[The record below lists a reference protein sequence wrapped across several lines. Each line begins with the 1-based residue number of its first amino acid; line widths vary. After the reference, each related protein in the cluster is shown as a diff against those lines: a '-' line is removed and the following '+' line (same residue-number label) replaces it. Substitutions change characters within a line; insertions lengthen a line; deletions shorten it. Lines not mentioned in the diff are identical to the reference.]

1 MYSACTRNTEKKY
14 SYFSVHGISLSLFFF
29 SFWQKTEAQAG
40 SAGTSVQKKKK
51 EEKSEERKIEAQM
64 ASNTLKTSM
73 MKSSE
78 NTQGLGSHPFDG
90 RFFKELFL
98 NLSKRNGLG
107 KSITT
112 ERKKDLVTQKRKHVM
127 KRI

>member
-1 MYSACTRNTEKKY
+1 MYSACTRNTEKNILILV
-14 SYFSVHGISLSLFFF
+14 FMVFLSLSLFF

-78 NTQGLGSHPFDG
+78 NTQGLGSHPFDE

-107 KSITT
+107 KSITK
-112 ERKKDLVTQKRKHVM
+112 ERKKGLVTQKRKHVM

>member
-1 MYSACTRNTEKKY
+1 MC
-14 SYFSVHGISLSLFFF
+14 VFFF
-29 SFWQKTEAQAG
+29 FPFGRKQRHRLARLAPQLR
-40 SAGTSVQKKKK
+40 KKKK
-51 EEKSEERKIEAQM
+51 EEEKSEERKIEAQM

-78 NTQGLGSHPFDG
+78 NTQGLGSHPFDE

-98 NLSKRNGLG
+98 NLSKRSGLG
-107 KSITT
+107 KSITK
-112 ERKKDLVTQKRKHVM
+112 ERKKNLVTRKRKHVM

>member
-1 MYSACTRNTEKKY
+1 MYSACTRNTEKKF

-29 SFWQKTEAQAG
+29 PFGRKQRHRLARLAPQCR
-40 SAGTSVQKKKK
+40 KKKK
-51 EEKSEERKIEAQM
+51 EENSEERKIEAQM

-78 NTQGLGSHPFDG
+78 NTQGLGSHPFDE

-107 KSITT
+107 KSITK

>member
-1 MYSACTRNTEKKY
+1 MC
-14 SYFSVHGISLSLFFF
+14 FFF
-29 SFWQKTEAQAG
+29 FFLLAENR
-40 SAGTSVQKKKK
+40 GTGWLGWHLSSEKKKK
-51 EEKSEERKIEAQM
+51 EEEKSEERKIEAQM

-78 NTQGLGSHPFDG
+78 NTQGLGSHPFDE

-98 NLSKRNGLG
+98 NLSKRSGLG
-107 KSITT
+107 KSITK
-112 ERKKDLVTQKRKHVM
+112 ERKKNLVTRKRKHVM

>member
-1 MYSACTRNTEKKY
+1 MAENRGTGWLGWHLSAE
-14 SYFSVHGISLSLFFF
+14 
-29 SFWQKTEAQAG
+29 
-40 SAGTSVQKKKK
+40 KKK

-78 NTQGLGSHPFDG
+78 NTQGLGSHPFDE

-107 KSITT
+107 KSITK
-112 ERKKDLVTQKRKHVM
+112 ERKKGLVTQKRKHVM